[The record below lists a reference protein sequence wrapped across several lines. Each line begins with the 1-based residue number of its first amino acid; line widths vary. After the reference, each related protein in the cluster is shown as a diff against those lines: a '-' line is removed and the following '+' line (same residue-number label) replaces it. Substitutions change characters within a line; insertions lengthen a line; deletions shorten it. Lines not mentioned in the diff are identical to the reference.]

1 MIPNNLISLV
11 SRRAAISTSR
21 YKIHTTSRN
30 RLKDYYEI
38 LAVPRN
44 ATQQQIKTAYYA
56 KAKAHHPDAN
66 KDSPGTLKFQEV
78 SEAYEILS
86 DEAKR
91 RAYDKSIS
99 IYGFNKRYFTGEEHR
114 PDSEPKNPVRTRR
127 EPLSRNHLEYV
138 YKTLNRE
145 QVEEPKFRPFEDH
158 CYPGTDFNRFEY
170 ARHWNPDTKSWIYCK
185 RATAA
190 AYQRDM
196 KRKFINLNVY
206 VSTLLAFVL
215 LLKIFKS

>member
-1 MIPNNLISLV
+1 MILNDILFLV
-11 SRRAAISTSR
+11 RSSAIPASRHF
-21 YKIHTTSRN
+21 IHTTSSCWFKN
-30 RLKDYYEI
+30 YYEI
-38 LAVPRN
+38 LSVPRN
-44 ATQQQIKTAYYA
+44 ATPQQIKTAYYV

-66 KDSPGTLKFQEV
+66 KNSPTALKFQEV

-86 DEAKR
+86 DESKR

-99 IYGFNKRYFTGEEHR
+99 IQDFDERPFTGDIYR
-114 PDSEPKNPVRTRR
+114 TNSEPRKPMRTRT
-127 EPLSRNHLEYV
+127 EALSKNHIEYV

-145 QVEEPKFRPFEDH
+145 EQEEPKFRPFEDH

-170 ARHWNPDTKSWIYCK
+170 ARHWNPDTKSWIYIK

-196 KRKFINLNVY
+196 KRKFANLNIFFV
-206 VSTLLAFVL
+206 VLISSMVAIKVLAG
-215 LLKIFKS
+215 